1 MLALSCSVAQLCPTL
16 CDLKDCSMPG
26 FPVLHCL
33 PEFAQTHVSW
43 VSGLQHQS
51 FQWIFSPLGLTGLI
65 SLLSKGLKI
74 LLQHHSLKMW
84 IHSAQP
90 SLWSNSHIHTWLL
103 ENHSFALLA
112 KWCLCFLIHC
122 LGLHSFSSKE
132 QHLFNFMAA
141 FTVILEPKKIKSV
154 TVF

>member
-26 FPVLHCL
+26 FPVLHYL

-51 FQWIFSPLGLTGLI
+51 FQWIFSPLVDWFD
-65 SLLSKGLKI
+65 LLAVQGTLKS
-74 LLQHHSLKMW
+74 LLQHHSLKTW

-90 SLWSNSHIHTWLL
+90 SFWSNSHIHTWLL

-112 KWCLCFLIHC
+112 KWCLLFNTLSRFVIAFLPRSSIFLISW
-122 LGLHSFSSKE
+122 LHS
-132 QHLFNFMAA
+132 QLF
-141 FTVILEPKKIKSV
+141 
-154 TVF
+154 